1 MAKKKRQ
8 MKIFLP
14 RTRAA
19 YDLNLVRE
27 ILKDSVPKVEWRRN
41 QKSKIDYGRLGFTIS
56 DVYSILRGLRP
67 NDFHRQSIL
76 ERDPGQPVAD
86 VYRKHIRL
94 PVCGDLH
101 LYIKFLIENSSLLVM
116 ISFHP
121 EGE

>member
-1 MAKKKRQ
+1 MAKKKR
-8 MKIFLP
+8 KVKSSLP
-14 RTRAA
+14 RPRAA
-19 YDLNLVRE
+19 YDLSVVHE
-27 ILKDSVPKVEWRRN
+27 ILNDSVPKVEWRRD
-41 QKSKIDYGRLGFTIS
+41 QKSKIDYRSLGFDIKG
-56 DVYSILRGLRP
+56 VYSVLRGLRS
-67 NDFHRQSIL
+67 NDFRRQSIL

-94 PVCGDLH
+94 PCCGDLH